1 MSNISPTFS
10 GSIGCDSSPSFF
22 LFHRRNSMIRPDK
35 MARPAI
41 VAPAMIPA
49 FAPVDNPSSSFNLP
63 APVRE
68 DSESESIPAEVVSPG
83 SLLVAVPVD
92 RVDVVNEV
100 GAGIRVETVI
110 EILVAVAVALVGLA
124 VPVKPA
130 AE

>member
-1 MSNISPTFS
+1 
-10 GSIGCDSSPSFF
+10 
-22 LFHRRNSMIRPDK
+22 